1 MGRFH
6 LHAGVFSEEGL
17 RPVNTNQ
24 QGVVA
29 APAAP
34 GGVPRRAGAGAAG
47 GTAFAIAL
55 SLVAAVRET
64 KGKTLEQMQ
73 E

>member
-1 MGRFH
+1 
-6 LHAGVFSEEGL
+6 
-17 RPVNTNQ
+17 VNTNQ